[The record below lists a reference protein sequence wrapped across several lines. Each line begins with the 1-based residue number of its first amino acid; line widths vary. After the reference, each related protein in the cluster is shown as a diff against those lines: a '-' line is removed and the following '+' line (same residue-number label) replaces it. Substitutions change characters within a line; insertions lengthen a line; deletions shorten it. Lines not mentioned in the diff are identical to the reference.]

1 MSEKKGSRG
10 DSRSRGFTFVELL
23 ITLLVLAIAVTPLL
37 QLFATAVEELGYAD
51 DLSTAS
57 ELAREEIEKIKNLA
71 LTDKQIKLLGNII
84 SPPIRL
90 QNQTWY
96 TVRVVDPDLTPLEV
110 QVYVY
115 RETLRDAP
123 LVQMVAIVNK

>member
-1 MSEKKGSRG
+1 MSKQN
-10 DSRSRGFTFVELL
+10 SRSRGFTFIELL
-23 ITLLVLAIAVTPLL
+23 ITLLILAIAVTPLL
-37 QLFATAVEELGYAD
+37 QLFATAVEALGYAD

-57 ELAREEIEKIKNLA
+57 ELAREEIEKVKNLA
-71 LTDKQIKLLGNII
+71 LTEKQIKLLGNII

-115 RETLRDAP
+115 RETLSAAP
-123 LVQMVAIVNK
+123 LVQMVTIVNK